1 MKKNLLLL
9 AACGGMLLAA
19 NDAQAQETV
28 VVDESVNIDVTN
40 VECKDNYNHSWRK
53 NWFIEV
59 GAGAQLPFV
68 EDTRF
73 KGDWHHQI
81 TAIYNLGFGHWW
93 SPYFG
98 FRMNATYGAIHW
110 DSEGWGKAQNVSLNA
125 EIMWDMLNSICGYS
139 KTRVF
144 SIIPFVGFG
153 GNFSWDYSGYT
164 NCFDRHGNEKTNV
177 WTLPVTAGIQLRF
190 RLCKY
195 VDFFAEGRYV
205 FYSDEWNRNVV
216 NRPLDINAVAVGG
229 FNFNIGGREFTSY
242 NPCEY
247 IGYINALNNQ
257 VNDLRAAL
265 ASSDATVGALQAKTA
280 GLEAQLD
287 SCRNR
292 KPEVVKEVSNN
303 LSSVRYVF
311 FRIGSAVITADQQPN
326 VEMIADYLKNHP
338 QAKVIVKGYASPD
351 GNYDFNVKLAAKRAE
366 SVKNA
371 LVSRYKIAA
380 SRIDASG
387 QGIGEMFSEPSWNRV
402 SICTIEESK

>member
-73 KGDWHHQI
+73 KGDWSHQI

-125 EIMWDMLNSICGYS
+125 EIMWDMLNSISGYS

-164 NCFDRHGNEKTNV
+164 NSFDRHGNEKTNM

-257 VNDLRAAL
+257 VNDLRGALATTAAAL
-265 ASSDATVGALQAKTA
+265 AAC
-280 GLEAQLD
+280 EAQLP
-287 SCRNR
+287 C
-292 KPEVVKEVSNN
+292 PEVPAVEEKAPAPMLSCVRFKINSARVS
-303 LSSVRYVF
+303 
-311 FRIGSAVITADQQPN
+311 DQEMVNVYNVAQWMKSNPN
-326 VEMIADYLKNHP
+326 
-338 QAKVIVKGYASPD
+338 AKVYIRGYADRDTGTAAYNMKLSERRAQT
-351 GNYDFNVKLAAKRAE
+351 VKDI
-366 SVKNA
+366 
-371 LVSRYKIAA
+371 LVNDYG
-380 SRIDASG
+380 IDASRLTTEQYG
-387 QGIGEMFSEPSWNRV
+387 SDVQPFDVNNWNRIV
-402 SICTIEESK
+402 LFAE